1 MKKVFAVILVSTMGA
16 VSSFSQPTSGT
27 VTFTVTT
34 LPSGGEYSP
43 KNVFAIWI
51 KNSSGT
57 FIRSMKVMAA
67 NRIQYL
73 YQWKQSSQLNKVDAI
88 TGATLNSHQTH
99 SVTWN
104 CKDLNGNT
112 VPDGDYE
119 FWVEFTEKDGQ
130 GPYTHYTFTK
140 GFSPVTQNYT
150 DQTGFQN
157 VSLTYTPSSTDI
169 GVTANDE
176 VVIVKEEGSNQ
187 FVFNIPSNGAQ
198 NVSFKVFNITGHLIH
213 QSKEY
218 FENGNSIIFRWSKP
232 DSSVDVYIF
241 QIESSKGTY
250 SGKFQ

>member
-1 MKKVFAVILVSTMGA
+1 MKNVFLAFLATMMIS
-16 VSSFSQPTSGT
+16 VSSFSQSTNGT

-43 KNVFAIWI
+43 KNVFAVWI

-73 YQWKQSSQLNKVDAI
+73 YQWKQSSQLNNVDAV

-99 SVTWN
+99 SITWD
-104 CKDLNGNT
+104 CKDLDGN
-112 VPDGDYE
+112 VVSDGDYE

-140 GFSPVTQNYT
+140 STSAVSHNYT
-150 DQTGFQN
+150 DQTGFKN
-157 VSLTYTPSSTDI
+157 VSLTYTPSTTDV
-169 GVTANDE
+169 GVVANDE

-187 FVFNIPSNGAQ
+187 FSFSIPLSGAE
-198 NVSFKVFNITGHLIH
+198 NVTFKVFNISGQQVYQTNN
-213 QSKEY
+213 Y
-218 FENGNSIIFRWSKP
+218 FDNGSSMIFRWSKP
-232 DSSVDVYIF
+232 NSYVDVFIF
-241 QIESSKGTY
+241 QVESSKGTY